1 MDPSERLNLQRMIKE
16 NDVEETT
23 DLIRNVKHSNQIREN
38 VKILERLRNENHEM
52 VINNPDDFDDM
63 CIFHCG
69 FLFNHYTDIYNK
81 VKKNELDM
89 DILNKFLDV
98 LSKIEDGKIDQH
110 EGSFEI
116 GKLLKKL
123 YIDSALRK
131 ADKLDDE
138 HKPEPK
144 KESKTVSWHE
154 WKKRQI

>member
-38 VKILERLRNENHEM
+38 VKILEKLRNDNPEM

-89 DILNKFLDV
+89 DIFDNFLNV

-138 HKPEPK
+138 HKSAPK
-144 KESKTVSWHE
+144 KDSKTVSWRE

>member
-38 VKILERLRNENHEM
+38 VKILEKLRNENPEM

-89 DILNKFLDV
+89 DIFDNFLNV

-138 HKPEPK
+138 HKSEPK
-144 KESKTVSWHE
+144 KESKTVSWRE